1 MGVLNLAVIRAGADD
16 PSFIRTVALID
27 AIYTGV
33 LLAVG
38 IAYFI
43 YPPIVTIGFILLC
56 FVVSLLMGA
65 RKDRSPNRA
74 R

>member
-1 MGVLNLAVIRAGADD
+1 MIRAGAGD
-16 PSFIRTVALID
+16 PSFIRTVTLID
-27 AIYTGV
+27 SAYTGV
-33 LLAVG
+33 LLAVS

-65 RKDRSPNRA
+65 RKDRSPSRA